1 MCKLF
6 QGLCIFLVSFDTSCG
21 LKWVKTSS
29 KIHIK
34 FISGYLTFS
43 LG

>member
-1 MCKLF
+1 MQTIPGF
-6 QGLCIFLVSFDTSCG
+6 VHILVSFDTFCG